1 MLHVTVRSPAQLRS
15 VLNLAGLFGFQF
27 LLALYLQSVGGY
39 SSVET
44 GMAYLP
50 GPIVIAVISLGYSA
64 KLITRFGPR
73 AVLLAGM
80 VATAVAL
87 ALLGRLPVDAS
98 YLVDVLPSVLL
109 LGIGAGLAL
118 PAVIG
123 LAMSGATPA
132 DSGLASGL
140 VSTTQQIGGA
150 LGVALLA
157 ALAGSRTDTLL
168 GDGKTPADAMT
179 AGYHVSFFVA
189 TGLEVIG
196 FLLAAVLLRSPKA
209 TGATDPT
216 VAAPA
221 DATRHGDREIAVPAP
236 NQN

>member
-1 MLHVTVRSPAQLRS
+1 M
-15 VLNLAGLFGFQF
+15 
-27 LLALYLQSVGGY
+27 GGY
-39 SSVET
+39 SSVKT
-44 GMAYLP
+44 GMAYPP

-80 VATAVAL
+80 VAAAVAL
-87 ALLGRLPVDAS
+87 ALLGRLPVAAS
-98 YLVDVLPSVLL
+98 YLVDVLPPVLL
-109 LGIGAGLAL
+109 LGIAAGLAL
-118 PAVIG
+118 PAGIR

-140 VSTTQQIGGA
+140 VNTTQQIGGA

-157 ALAGSRTDTLL
+157 TLAGSRTDTLL
-168 GDGKTPADAMT
+168 ADGRTPADAMT
-179 AGYHVSFFVA
+179 GGYHVSFIAA
-189 TGLEVIG
+189 TGLEVLG

-209 TGATDPT
+209 TVATDPT
-216 VAAPA
+216 VATSDDP
-221 DATRHGDREIAVPAP
+221 TRRGDGEIAVPAP